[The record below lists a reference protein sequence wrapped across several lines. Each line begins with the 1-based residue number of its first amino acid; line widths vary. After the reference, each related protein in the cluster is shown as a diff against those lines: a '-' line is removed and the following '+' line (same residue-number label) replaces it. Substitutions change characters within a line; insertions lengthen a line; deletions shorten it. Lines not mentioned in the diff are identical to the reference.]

1 MFGLCALTIDYL
13 IIFIR
18 GEQRGYIPSV
28 RDNFLN
34 FIKGIF
40 VMAYYEH
47 LPIYRKAMET
57 AVYFESIVR
66 NFSRYNKYGLGAE
79 MRTKSRD
86 IVKLIIKANSEKSKF
101 PLLYEL
107 RLHIEELKI
116 LIRISKEAK
125 AFKTTA
131 RVQPDDTGLM
141 IK

>member
-1 MFGLCALTIDYL
+1 LGYL
-13 IIFIR
+13 VISFR
-18 GEQRGYIPSV
+18 GVQRGYIPSV
-28 RDNFLN
+28 RDNFLK

-40 VMAYYEH
+40 LMAYYEH

-86 IVKLIIKANSEKSKF
+86 IVKLIINANSEKNKLF
-101 PLLYEL
+101 LLYEL
-107 RLHIEELKI
+107 RAAA
-116 LIRISKEAK
+116 RI
-125 AFKTTA
+125 
-131 RVQPDDTGLM
+131 QPEDTGLM